1 MPEMSEKI
9 GIIAG
14 GGQFPLL
21 FAGAAKKEG
30 RKVVIVAHKG
40 ESRPDLEEIADRFC
54 WIKLGQLGKIIK
66 FFKNEGV
73 TSTVF
78 LGTITKTRIFYDILP
93 DLKGL
98 SLWNKIDIRQDDA
111 ILRAIADELEKEG
124 IKVLESTLYLK
135 EFLFPKG
142 ILTRKSPSASN
153 IDDIRFGW
161 QIARGIG
168 RMDIGKCVVVRDRT
182 VLAVEAIE
190 GTDAAIK
197 RGGALGR
204 EKAVVVK
211 VKKPGQDFRFD
222 LPAIGTDTIDSMTS
236 VKAEVLAVETGQALL
251 FDRKKVIRLADK
263 AGIIVIGIQELP
275 DGQLEFQKMND
286 EIRLDA
292 GK

>member
-1 MPEMSEKI
+1 MPEIIEKI

-78 LGTITKTRIFYDILP
+78 LGTITKTRIFFDILP

-111 ILRAIADELEKEG
+111 ILRAIAGELEKEG

-168 RMDIGKCVVVRDRT
+168 RMDIGQCVVVRDRT

-222 LPAIGTDTIDSMTS
+222 LPAIGTDTIDSMIS

-251 FDRKKVIRLADK
+251 FDGKEVIRLADK

-275 DGQLEFQKMND
+275 DGQLELND
-286 EIRLDA
+286 E
-292 GK
+292 

>member
-21 FAGAAKKEG
+21 FAGAAKKDG

-73 TSTVF
+73 TNTVF
-78 LGTITKTRIFYDILP
+78 LGTITKTRIFFDILP

-111 ILRAIADELEKEG
+111 ILRAIAGELEKEG

-142 ILTRKSPSASN
+142 ILTKKSPSASN

-161 QIARGIG
+161 RIARGIG
-168 RMDIGKCVVVRDRT
+168 RMDIGQCVVVRDRT

-251 FDRKKVIRLADK
+251 FDGKEVIKQADK

-275 DGQLEFQKMND
+275 DGQLELND
-286 EIRLDA
+286 E
-292 GK
+292 